1 MLKVLQF
8 ICDQTDANILG
19 AFYNKNGEG
28 TALTEAN
35 LESAMIP
42 FAISALRNIPDFKK
56 GIHNEDLDACDDAE
70 GVAALA
76 LQLYLGYVL
85 PDHDYSSLVQKGAD
99 GKYDVTIDNL
109 LLMARDAVGYEPL
122 YYHARQGR
130 QPVESGDRYSE

>member
-1 MLKVLQF
+1 MNSDDPGNVAQTLVGNMLKVPQY

-76 LQLYLGYVL
+76 LRLYLGYVL
-85 PDHDYSSLVQKGAD
+85 AGSRLLFSGA
-99 GKYDVTIDNL
+99 
-109 LLMARDAVGYEPL
+109 E
-122 YYHARQGR
+122 GR
-130 QPVESGDRYSE
+130 RR